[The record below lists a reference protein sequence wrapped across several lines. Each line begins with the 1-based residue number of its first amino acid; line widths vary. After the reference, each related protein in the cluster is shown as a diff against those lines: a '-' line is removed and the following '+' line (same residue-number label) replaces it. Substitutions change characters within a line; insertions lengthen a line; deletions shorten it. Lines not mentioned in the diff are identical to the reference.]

1 MMLKTSKSNVKSKT
15 KNENKKKEK
24 YILNTAEDLLKM
36 PNDTFYKADISSF
49 SGEYYNKI
57 YQEALEV
64 ENGKRKLKNIK
75 PITVNI
81 EGKDNVDKFFESK
94 NKGAKEKKDKKEMS
108 GRKSSMTTRSKIKE
122 KLDIKIKIDKKEKDD
137 KKDDSFQTPKKGK
150 KYTKIIKLNK
160 KLKYDSPVSNKS
172 KPIIYTNENYITPVK
187 NRTSLLFDTSGR
199 MREKYNDNDSTNYS
213 TPDKNK
219 TISLR
224 NKFELMRKKE
234 DKPRISSE
242 GRNTEIKKHRFE
254 PLEIIFEENSRIKK
268 VISPEINKK
277 RNSSSKF
284 SRILNHLY
292 NINTS
297 ANNDFN
303 HNQNISI
310 NKEVKTEDKNNKYE
324 KSISSIFNEIK
335 KRQRKKYYFSLL
347 QKKINYLR
355 QVNSNSKFN
364 QNTNYIQTNNNFNTN
379 NGNIFHNENKN
390 DINTN
395 NTYNSNLNNNN
406 NNKAYNSNNN
416 FSDISNNKYNNQTY
430 DISRKKHH
438 KSKGF
443 RNNNNDHKI
452 NKIKFEFKYDSNY
465 GDNIG
470 ILGSTDQLGNWCQDK
485 ILFLKWNYGNI
496 WSNSIDVDNYNLE
509 NFEFKFIISHDGTI
523 YWEKGYNYLV
533 DFEALIDE
541 IKYYKK
547 GRFNKYEYI
556 YKKESSEL
564 ILKCKWNGWEWDINN
579 YSDKS

>member
-1 MMLKTSKSNVKSKT
+1 MMLKINKGNAKPKI
-15 KNENKKKEK
+15 KNGNNIKEK
-24 YILNTAEDLLKM
+24 YVLNIEEDLLKI
-36 PNDTFYKADISSF
+36 PNDTFYKIDILSF

-57 YQEALEV
+57 YQEALGV
-64 ENGKRKLKNIK
+64 EKGKQKLKNIK
-75 PITVNI
+75 PITVDI

-94 NKGAKEKKDKKEMS
+94 TKGTKGKKDKKIMS
-108 GRKSSMTTRSKIKE
+108 ERKSSMTTRSRIKE
-122 KLDIKIKIDKKEKDD
+122 NLDIKIKIDKKEKDE
-137 KKDDSFQTPKKGK
+137 KKDDSFQTPTKGK

-160 KLKYDSPVSNKS
+160 KLKYDSPVINKS
-172 KPIIYTNENYITPVK
+172 KAIVYTNENYVTPVK
-187 NRTSLLFDTSGR
+187 NRTSLLFDSYGR
-199 MREKYNDNDSTNYS
+199 MRERNNDNDSTNYS

-219 TISLR
+219 SISLR
-224 NKFELMRKKE
+224 NKIELMGKRE

-242 GRNTEIKKHRFE
+242 GRNTEIKSHRNE

-284 SRILNHLY
+284 SRILNNLY
-292 NINTS
+292 NINS
-297 ANNDFN
+297 SINNDFN
-303 HNQNISI
+303 HNQNTII

-335 KRQRKKYYFSLL
+335 KKLRKKYYFSLL
-347 QKKINYLR
+347 QKKVNYLR
-355 QVNSNSKFN
+355 QIKSNSKFN
-364 QNTNYIQTNNNFNTN
+364 QITNYIQTNNNFNTN
-379 NGNIFHNENKN
+379 NENKN

-395 NTYNSNLNNNN
+395 NTYDNNSNNNN
-406 NNKAYNSNNN
+406 TCNSINSNNN
-416 FSDISNNKYNNQTY
+416 FSDNSNNNHNNKTY
-430 DISRKKHH
+430 DNSRKKHH
-438 KSKGF
+438 KQKGF

-452 NKIKFEFKYDSNY
+452 NKIKFEFKYNSNY

-556 YKKESSEL
+556 YKKQSSEL
-564 ILKCKWNGWEWDINN
+564 ILQCKWNGWEWDINN
-579 YSDKS
+579 NSDKSVK

>member
-1 MMLKTSKSNVKSKT
+1 MMIKSSKSNAKSKI
-15 KNENKKKEK
+15 KSVNNKKEK
-24 YILNTAEDLLKM
+24 NVLNIAEDLLKIS
-36 PNDTFYKADISSF
+36 NETFYKADISSF
-49 SGEYYNKI
+49 SGEYFNKI

-64 ENGKRKLKNIK
+64 EQGKKKLKNIK

-94 NKGAKEKKDKKEMS
+94 TKGTKEKKDKKEMS
-108 GRKSSMTTRSKIKE
+108 VRKSSMRTRNKIKE
-122 KLDIKIKIDKKEKDD
+122 KLDIKIKMDEKDKEKEN
-137 KKDDSFQTPKKGK
+137 KKNDSFQTPTKEK
-150 KYTKIIKLNK
+150 KYTKIMLNK
-160 KLKYDSPVSNKS
+160 KLKYDSPIYNKS
-172 KPIIYTNENYITPVK
+172 KAIVYTKDNYVTPVK
-187 NRTSLLFDTSGR
+187 NRTNLLLDSSGR
-199 MREKYNDNDSTNYS
+199 MRERNNDNDSTNYS
-213 TPDKNK
+213 TPDKNNSN
-219 TISLR
+219 SLR
-224 NKFELMRKKE
+224 NKFELMRKGE

-242 GRNTEIKKHRFE
+242 GRKTEIKNYRFE
-254 PLEIIFEENSRIKK
+254 PLEIIFEENSKIKK

-277 RNSSSKF
+277 RNSNSKF
-284 SRILNHLY
+284 NRILNILY

-297 ANNDFN
+297 ANNSFN
-303 HNQNISI
+303 HNQKTLI
-310 NKEVKTEDKNNKYE
+310 NKEVKTEDKSNNNE
-324 KSISSIFNEIK
+324 KSISTIFNEIK
-335 KRQRKKYYFSLL
+335 KNQRKKYYFSLL

-355 QVNSNSKFN
+355 QIKSNSKFN
-364 QNTNYIQTNNNFNTN
+364 QNINFIQNNNNFNNNTTN
-379 NGNIFHNENKN
+379 SIHNENKN
-390 DINTN
+390 DTNINNVYN
-395 NTYNSNLNNNN
+395 NSSNNNN
-406 NNKAYNSNNN
+406 NNNTCNSNNN
-416 FSDISNNKYNNQTY
+416 FSDISNNKCNNEN
-430 DISRKKHH
+430 DDNSRKKHH

-470 ILGSTDQLGNWCQDK
+470 ILGSTDQLGNWCHDK
-485 ILFLKWNYGNI
+485 ILYLKWNYGNI
-496 WSNSIDVDNYNLE
+496 WTNSIDVDNYNLE

-579 YSDKS
+579 NSD

>member
-1 MMLKTSKSNVKSKT
+1 MMLKISKSNVNSKI
-15 KNENKKKEK
+15 KKEKKKKEK
-24 YILNTAEDLLKM
+24 YILNTAEDLLKI

-64 ENGKRKLKNIK
+64 EQGKRKLKKIK
-75 PITVNI
+75 PIIVNI

-108 GRKSSMTTRSKIKE
+108 ERKSTMTTRSKIKE
-122 KLDIKIKIDKKEKDD
+122 KLDIKIKMDKKEKDD
-137 KKDDSFQTPKKGK
+137 KKDDLFQTPHKEK

-172 KPIIYTNENYITPVK
+172 KPIVYTNENYITPVK
-187 NRTSLLFDTSGR
+187 NRTCLLFDSSGI
-199 MREKYNDNDSTNYS
+199 MKENSNDNDSTNYS

-254 PLEIIFEENSRIKK
+254 PLEIIFEDNSRIKK
-268 VISPEINKK
+268 VISPAINEK
-277 RNSSSKF
+277 RNSNSKF
-284 SRILNHLY
+284 NRILNNLY

-303 HNQNISI
+303 HNQNINI

-379 NGNIFHNENKN
+379 NGNVVHDENKN

-395 NTYNSNLNNNN
+395 NTYNNISNNNN
-406 NNKAYNSNNN
+406 NDYNSNNN

-430 DISRKKHH
+430 DNSRKKHH

-470 ILGSTDQLGNWCQDK
+470 ILGSTEQLGNWCQDK
-485 ILFLKWNYGNI
+485 ILFLNWNYGNI

-556 YKKESSEL
+556 YKKDSSEL

-579 YSDKS
+579 NSDKSLK

>member
-1 MMLKTSKSNVKSKT
+1 MMLKISKGNT
-15 KNENKKKEK
+15 KPKIRNGNNLKEK
-24 YILNTAEDLLKM
+24 YVLNIAEDLLKI
-36 PNDTFYKADISSF
+36 PNDTFYKIDISSF

-64 ENGKRKLKNIK
+64 EQGKQKLKNIK
-75 PITVNI
+75 PITVDI

-94 NKGAKEKKDKKEMS
+94 TKGTKGKKDKKIMS
-108 GRKSSMTTRSKIKE
+108 ERKSSMTTRSRIKE
-122 KLDIKIKIDKKEKDD
+122 NLDIKIKNDKKEKEKDE
-137 KKDDSFQTPKKGK
+137 KKDDSFQTPTKGK

-172 KPIIYTNENYITPVK
+172 KAIVYTNENYVTPVK
-187 NRTSLLFDTSGR
+187 NRTSLLFDSYGR
-199 MREKYNDNDSTNYS
+199 MRERNNDNDSTNYS

-219 TISLR
+219 SISLR
-224 NKFELMRKKE
+224 NKIELMRKRE

-242 GRNTEIKKHRFE
+242 GRNTEIKSHRNE

-284 SRILNHLY
+284 SRILNNLY
-292 NINTS
+292 NINS
-297 ANNDFN
+297 SINNDFN
-303 HNQNISI
+303 HNQNTII

-335 KRQRKKYYFSLL
+335 KKLRKKYYFSLL
-347 QKKINYLR
+347 QKKVNYLR
-355 QVNSNSKFN
+355 QIKSNRKFN
-364 QNTNYIQTNNNFNTN
+364 QITNYIQTNNNFNTN
-379 NGNIFHNENKN
+379 NENKN

-395 NTYNSNLNNNN
+395 NTYDNNSNNNN
-406 NNKAYNSNNN
+406 TCNSNNSNNN
-416 FSDISNNKYNNQTY
+416 FSDNSNNNHNNKTY
-430 DISRKKHH
+430 DNSRKKHH
-438 KSKGF
+438 KQKGF

-452 NKIKFEFKYDSNY
+452 NKIKFEFKYNSNY

-509 NFEFKFIISHDGTI
+509 NFEFKFVISHDGTI

-556 YKKESSEL
+556 YKKHSSEL
-564 ILKCKWNGWEWDINN
+564 ILQCKWNGWEWDINN
-579 YSDKS
+579 NSEKSAK

>member
-1 MMLKTSKSNVKSKT
+1 MLKISKGNAKPKI
-15 KNENKKKEK
+15 KNGNNKKEK
-24 YILNTAEDLLKM
+24 YVLNIEEDLLKI
-36 PNDTFYKADISSF
+36 PNDTFYKIDISSL
-49 SGEYYNKI
+49 SGEDYNKI

-64 ENGKRKLKNIK
+64 EQGKRKLKNIK
-75 PITVNI
+75 PITVDI

-94 NKGAKEKKDKKEMS
+94 TKGTKGKKDKKIMS
-108 GRKSSMTTRSKIKE
+108 ERKSSMTTRSRIKE
-122 KLDIKIKIDKKEKDD
+122 NLDIKIKNDKKEKEKDE
-137 KKDDSFQTPKKGK
+137 KKDDSFQTPTKGK

-172 KPIIYTNENYITPVK
+172 KAIVYTNENYVTPVK
-187 NRTSLLFDTSGR
+187 NRTSLLFDSYGR
-199 MREKYNDNDSTNYS
+199 MRERNNDNDSTNYS

-219 TISLR
+219 SISLR
-224 NKFELMRKKE
+224 NKIELMRKRE

-242 GRNTEIKKHRFE
+242 GRNTEIKSHRNE

-284 SRILNHLY
+284 SRILNNLY
-292 NINTS
+292 NINS
-297 ANNDFN
+297 SINNDFN
-303 HNQNISI
+303 HNQNINI

-335 KRQRKKYYFSLL
+335 KKLRKKYYFSLL
-347 QKKINYLR
+347 QKKVNYLR
-355 QVNSNSKFN
+355 QIKSNSKFN
-364 QNTNYIQTNNNFNTN
+364 QITNYIQTNNNFNTN
-379 NGNIFHNENKN
+379 NENKN
-390 DINTN
+390 EINTN
-395 NTYNSNLNNNN
+395 NTYDNNSNNNN
-406 NNKAYNSNNN
+406 TCNSNNSNNN
-416 FSDISNNKYNNQTY
+416 FSDNSNNNHNNKTY
-430 DISRKKHH
+430 DNSRKKHH
-438 KSKGF
+438 KPKGF

-452 NKIKFEFKYDSNY
+452 NKIKFEFKYNSNY

-556 YKKESSEL
+556 YKKDSSEL
-564 ILKCKWNGWEWDINN
+564 ILKCKRNGWEWDINN
-579 YSDKS
+579 NSDKSLK

>member
-1 MMLKTSKSNVKSKT
+1 MMLKLRKDKIKSKAKKGT
-15 KNENKKKEK
+15 NKKEK
-24 YILNTAEDLLKM
+24 YVLNIAEDLLKI
-36 PNDTFYKADISSF
+36 PNDIFYKIDISSF

-64 ENGKRKLKNIK
+64 EQGKRKLKNIK

-81 EGKDNVDKFFESK
+81 EEKDNVDKFFESSK
-94 NKGAKEKKDKKEMS
+94 KGVKEKKDKKQIL
-108 GRKSSMTTRSKIKE
+108 GRKSTMTSRSKIKE
-122 KLDIKIKIDKKEKDD
+122 KLEIKTKIEKND
-137 KKDDSFQTPKKGK
+137 KKDESLQTPTKGK
-150 KYTKIIKLNK
+150 KYTKFIKLNK

-172 KPIIYTNENYITPVK
+172 KAITFSNENYVTPIK
-187 NRTSLLFDTSGR
+187 NRTISLFDTSGR
-199 MREKYNDNDSTNYS
+199 MRERNNDNDSTNYS
-213 TPDKNK
+213 TPEKNRSN
-219 TISLR
+219 SLR
-224 NKFELMRKKE
+224 NKIELLRKRE

-242 GRNTEIKKHRFE
+242 GRNTEIKKHKFE

-277 RNSSSKF
+277 RNSNSKF
-284 SRILNHLY
+284 NRILNHLY
-292 NINTS
+292 NINTG

-303 HNQNISI
+303 RNQNNII
-310 NKEVKTEDKNNKYE
+310 NKEVKTEDKSNKYE

-335 KRQRKKYYFSLL
+335 KNQRKKYYFSLL

-355 QVNSNSKFN
+355 QVNSNSKFK
-364 QNTNYIQTNNNFNTN
+364 QNIFNTQN
-379 NGNIFHNENKN
+379 NSFNGNNVNIIHNENKN
-390 DINTN
+390 DININ
-395 NTYNSNLNNNN
+395 STYNIITNNNN
-406 NNKAYNSNNN
+406 NDSKSNNN
-416 FSDISNNKYNNQTY
+416 FSDNSNIKYNDKAY
-430 DISRKKHH
+430 DNSKKKHH

-470 ILGSTDQLGNWCQDK
+470 VLGSNDQLGNWSQDK
-485 ILFLKWNYGNI
+485 ILYLKWNYGNI
-496 WSNSIDVDNYNLE
+496 WTNSIDVDNYNLE
-509 NFEFKFIISHDGTI
+509 NFEFKFVIYHEGTI

-556 YKKESSEL
+556 YKKYSSEL
-564 ILKCKWNGWEWDINN
+564 ILQCKWNGWEWDINN
-579 YSDKS
+579 NSDKSLK

>member
-1 MMLKTSKSNVKSKT
+1 MMLKIRKDKIKSKA
-15 KNENKKKEK
+15 KKGNNKKEK
-24 YILNTAEDLLKM
+24 YVLNIAEDLLKI
-36 PNDTFYKADISSF
+36 PNDTFYKIDISSF

-64 ENGKRKLKNIK
+64 EQGKRKLKNIK
-75 PITVNI
+75 AITVNI
-81 EGKDNVDKFFESK
+81 EEKDNVDKFFESAK
-94 NKGAKEKKDKKEMS
+94 KGAKDKKDKKQIL
-108 GRKSSMTTRSKIKE
+108 GRKSTMTSRSKIKE
-122 KLDIKIKIDKKEKDD
+122 KLEIKTKIEKNDKKNE
-137 KKDDSFQTPKKGK
+137 SLQTPTKGK

-172 KPIIYTNENYITPVK
+172 KAITYSNENYVTPIK
-187 NRTSLLFDTSGR
+187 SRTISLFDTSGR
-199 MREKYNDNDSTNYS
+199 MREGNNDNDSTNYS
-213 TPDKNK
+213 TPEKNRSN
-219 TISLR
+219 SLR
-224 NKFELMRKKE
+224 NKFELLRKRE

-242 GRNTEIKKHRFE
+242 GRNTEIKKHKFE

-277 RNSSSKF
+277 RNSNSKF
-284 SRILNHLY
+284 NRILNHLY
-292 NINTS
+292 NINTG

-303 HNQNISI
+303 RNQNNII
-310 NKEVKTEDKNNKYE
+310 NKEVKTEDKSNKYE

-335 KRQRKKYYFSLL
+335 KNQRKKYYFSLL

-355 QVNSNSKFN
+355 QVNSNSKFK
-364 QNTNYIQTNNNFNTN
+364 QNIFNTQN
-379 NGNIFHNENKN
+379 NSFNGNNVNIIHNENKN
-390 DINTN
+390 DININ
-395 NTYNSNLNNNN
+395 STYNIITNNNN
-406 NNKAYNSNNN
+406 NDSKSNNN
-416 FSDISNNKYNNQTY
+416 FSDNSNIKYNDKAY
-430 DISRKKHH
+430 DNSKKKHH

-470 ILGSTDQLGNWCQDK
+470 VLGSNDQLGNWSQDK
-485 ILFLKWNYGNI
+485 ILYLKWNYGNS
-496 WSNSIDVDNYNLE
+496 WTNSIDVDNYNLE
-509 NFEFKFIISHDGTI
+509 NFEFKFVIYHEGTI

-556 YKKESSEL
+556 YKKYSSEL
-564 ILKCKWNGWEWDINN
+564 ILQCKWNGWEWDINN
-579 YSDKS
+579 NSDKSLK